1 MAFSSPEQDCRLGCL
16 RQTVPLADASVPTLA
31 GERLVPQ
38 SKLGNAADINF
49 VLTSLEQGAN
59 QRSQGNL
66 RSGRNFAMRN
76 HAVKIAVGPLVVAAI
91 IALFS
96 TRADAQEKIW
106 KHGLINAKADAGIF
120 LMVSTRDF
128 AKKEGLKL
136 EVSQFKDDQLAL
148 KALIAGELDSFEGGP
163 QGVFAADAKGGDVKL
178 LGCHWVVVPHGIY
191 ASDKISKVQDL
202 KGKQIAV
209 SAPNSMP
216 DMLARSALA
225 KFGVSDTEVKLAAVG
240 GDRDRYQALVGGVV
254 DAAVV
259 SNEYQPIAPK
269 DVHLVIA
276 GRDAVPNFLRVCI
289 ISSAAKLKA
298 RGDDAVKFLAAEMNA
313 LKYALSH
320 KAETVALTKKVTHEK
335 PDDPRAAFVYDDAVE
350 HHAVDPTLPLPKQKF
365 EWIEDQL
372 VKAHKLNKALPVE
385 QVTAP
390 EYREKAL
397 KLAGHS

>member
-1 MAFSSPEQDCRLGCL
+1 MTRTGRCVF
-16 RQTVPLADASVPTLA
+16 
-31 GERLVPQ
+31 
-38 SKLGNAADINF
+38 
-49 VLTSLEQGAN
+49 GALLI
-59 QRSQGNL
+59 G
-66 RSGRNFAMRN
+66 
-76 HAVKIAVGPLVVAAI
+76 VAAA
-91 IALFS
+91 ALTAPAS
-96 TRADAQEKIW
+96 AQEKVW
-106 KHGLINAKADAGIF
+106 KHGIINPKSDAGIF
-120 LMVSTRDF
+120 TMVSTRDF
-128 AKKEGLKL
+128 AKQQGLKVEL
-136 EVSQFKDDQLAL
+136 VHFKDDQLGL
-148 KALIAGELDSFEGGP
+148 KALIAGEVDSFEGGP
-163 QGVFAADAKGGDVKL
+163 QGVFSADSKGADARI

-191 ASDKISKVQDL
+191 AKTSIKSVKDL

-216 DMLARSALA
+216 DLLARSALE
-225 KFGVSDTEVKLAAVG
+225 KFGVDPSTVKLAAVG

-269 DVHLVIA
+269 DVHLLVA

-298 RGDDAVKFLAAEMNA
+298 RGGDAVKFLAAEMNA
-313 LKYALSH
+313 LRYALSH
-320 KAETVALTKKVTHEK
+320 KAETVALTKEVTHAK

-372 VKAHKLNKALPVE
+372 VKAHKLSKPIPVE

-397 KLAGHS
+397 KLVGHS